1 MVKTGE
7 NVEILFFINIC
18 YNKVSL
24 TLLRGNYIFMSV
36 EVGSKVQGKVT
47 GITNFGAFVE
57 LPGGTTGLVHISEVA
72 DSYVKDVNDHLKIGD
87 VIEVKVI
94 SEKDGKT
101 ALSIKKAIDK
111 PEGQA
116 SSYSQRPRQ
125 GRTDNRSKDFR
136 SKGNFKPKE
145 SFEDKMAKFLKS
157 SEENLSSL
165 KRNTETKRGGRGG
178 RRG

>member
-1 MVKTGE
+1 
-7 NVEILFFINIC
+7 
-18 YNKVSL
+18 
-24 TLLRGNYIFMSV
+24 MSI

-72 DSYVKDVNDHLKIGD
+72 DSYVKDVNDHLKVGD
-87 VIEVKVI
+87 QVEVKVLN
-94 SEKDGKT
+94 EKDGKI

-111 PEGQA
+111 PEGQT
-116 SSYSQRPRQ
+116 SSYSGRPPRQ
-125 GRTDNRSKDFR
+125 GRDSRNSKDFR
-136 SKGNFKPKE
+136 PKGNFKPKE

>member
-1 MVKTGE
+1 
-7 NVEILFFINIC
+7 
-18 YNKVSL
+18 
-24 TLLRGNYIFMSV
+24 MSV

-57 LPGGTTGLVHISEVA
+57 LPGGSTGLVHISEVA
-72 DSYVKDVNDHLKIGD
+72 DSYVKDVNDYLKVGD

-111 PEGQA
+111 PEGQT
-116 SSYSQRPRQ
+116 SSYSQRPPRQ

-136 SKGNFKPKE
+136 PKGNFKPKE
-145 SFEDKMAKFLKS
+145 NFEDKIAKYLKT
-157 SEENLSSL
+157 SEENLSTL
-165 KRNTETKRGGRGG
+165 KRNTGAKQGGRGG

>member
-1 MVKTGE
+1 
-7 NVEILFFINIC
+7 
-18 YNKVSL
+18 
-24 TLLRGNYIFMSV
+24 MSI

-72 DSYVKDVNDHLKIGD
+72 DSYVKDINDHLKVGD
-87 VIEVKVI
+87 EITVKVI

-111 PEGQA
+111 PEGST
-116 SSYSQRPRQ
+116 SSYTKRAPRQ
-125 GRTDNRSKDFR
+125 GDGRSRDFR
-136 SKGNFKPKE
+136 SKGNYQPKE
-145 SFEDKMAKFLKS
+145 NFEDKMARFLKT

-165 KRNTETKRGGRGG
+165 KRNTESKRGGRGG

>member
-1 MVKTGE
+1 M
-7 NVEILFFINIC
+7 
-18 YNKVSL
+18 
-24 TLLRGNYIFMSV
+24 RGKLIFMSV

-87 VIEVKVI
+87 VVEVKVI

-111 PEGQA
+111 PEGQT
-116 SSYSQRPRQ
+116 SSYSQRPQRQ
-125 GRTDNRSKDFR
+125 GRGDSRSKDFR
-136 SKGNFKPKE
+136 PKGNFKPKE

>member
-1 MVKTGE
+1 MSI
-7 NVEILFFINIC
+7 EI
-18 YNKVSL
+18 
-24 TLLRGNYIFMSV
+24 
-36 EVGSKVQGKVT
+36 GSKVQGKVT

-87 VIEVKVI
+87 EVEVKVI
-94 SEKDGKT
+94 SEKEGKI
-101 ALSIKKAIDK
+101 ALSIKKAIDR
-111 PEGQA
+111 PEGQT
-116 SSYSQRPRQ
+116 SSYSQRPPRQ
-125 GRTDNRSKDFR
+125 GRTDSRSKDSR
-136 SKGNFKPKE
+136 SKSNFKPKE
-145 SFEDKMAKFLKS
+145 NFEDKMARFLKS

>member
-1 MVKTGE
+1 
-7 NVEILFFINIC
+7 
-18 YNKVSL
+18 
-24 TLLRGNYIFMSV
+24 MSI

-72 DSYVKDVNDHLKIGD
+72 DSYVKDVNDHLKVGD
-87 VIEVKVI
+87 QVEVKVI

-111 PEGQA
+111 PEGQT
-116 SSYSQRPRQ
+116 SSYSQRPQRQ
-125 GRTDNRSKDFR
+125 GRDNRQSKDFR
-136 SKGNFKPKE
+136 SKGSNFKPKE
-145 SFEDKMAKFLKS
+145 NFEDKMAKFLKM

>member
-1 MVKTGE
+1 
-7 NVEILFFINIC
+7 
-18 YNKVSL
+18 
-24 TLLRGNYIFMSV
+24 MSI

-57 LPGGTTGLVHISEVA
+57 LPGGVTGLVHISEVA

-87 VIEVKVI
+87 IVEVKVI

-111 PEGQA
+111 PEVQQ
-116 SSYSQRPRQ
+116 SSYSQRPARQ
-125 GRTDNRSKDFR
+125 GRSDNRGGKDFR
-136 SKGNFKPKE
+136 SKSKPKE
-145 SFEDKMAKFLKS
+145 SFEEKMAKFLKM

>member
-1 MVKTGE
+1 
-7 NVEILFFINIC
+7 
-18 YNKVSL
+18 
-24 TLLRGNYIFMSV
+24 MSI

-72 DSYVKDVNDHLKIGD
+72 DSYVKDVNDHLKVGD
-87 VIEVKVI
+87 QVEVKVI

-111 PEGQA
+111 PEGQT
-116 SSYSQRPRQ
+116 SSFSGRPPRQ
-125 GRTDNRSKDFR
+125 GRDTRNSKDFR
-136 SKGNFKPKE
+136 PKTTFKPKE
-145 SFEDKMAKFLKS
+145 NFEDKMAKFLKA